1 MRNTTIDTANTFD
14 TATMQRR
21 YMTRLAV
28 GNVWTYHENEDAA
41 RAYLAANYPDA
52 VLEDVCPVNELIA
65 NEREYVE
72 EAESAF
78 TQAVGYAAL
87 GTFGL
92 IFALC
97 LIP

>member
-1 MRNTTIDTANTFD
+1 MTYGKPTGTFNELMAQRAELIERIEKLKTAPRVVQIETSNALEARVNWIDHVIAD
-14 TATMQRR
+14 S
-21 YMTRLAV
+21 
-28 GNVWTYHENEDAA
+28 
-41 RAYLAANYPDA
+41 
-52 VLEDVCPVNELIA
+52 CPVNALLA
-65 NEREYVE
+65 NEREYIE

-92 IFALC
+92 LFALC